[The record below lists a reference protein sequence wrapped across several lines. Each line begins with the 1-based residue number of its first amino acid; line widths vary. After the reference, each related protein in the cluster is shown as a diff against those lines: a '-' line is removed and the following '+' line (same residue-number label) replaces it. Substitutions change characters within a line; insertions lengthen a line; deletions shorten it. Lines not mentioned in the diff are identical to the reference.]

1 MFLSIKLVR
10 LQLLPQLNEV
20 DFRFRIWHSSLAY

>member
-20 DFRFRIWHSSLAY
+20 DFRASVSGILA